1 MKLYILATG
10 KDAKGT
16 QLEYLT
22 KTILESLGY
31 EYVATNVVGAGGDEI
46 DVMAKMVI
54 PSIGGSQEFP
64 LICECKAHEGP
75 ININD
80 WDKFLGKVFKHQKAD
95 PQTRGLMIA
104 LSDANGNVKGE
115 IAEKKYKDVQ
125 LLQGYDLIKSL
136 SDAFRLEDE
145 KVAREEVSHL
155 TNETVVSVDLILYEK
170 EIYWLFT
177 FANGQFSVFDKNYKS
192 LLHQQEG
199 TLLPLLEKYSTL
211 QAASYKNVRLEYELR
226 QRRIFVRA
234 AICWHLM
241 QGQMTYQDAISD
253 VVIMTEGGMVPEMKD
268 VEEEMPLIP
277 FADIDEQNRTAT
289 LKPAKEIDYAN
300 FYFWLLRGPIPVF
313 LYHDYYQEHID
324 EALLE
329 TILTIQYNIVL
340 SDEDKQ
346 ACLFIL
352 RHSHSALRYAL
363 QPDVLL
369 QGSVLMDKEKGTSS
383 ARNRFVEQLL
393 VNLESDIN
401 NEPVL
406 PFEKLGLRDFSKKV
420 SMRMVDKD
428 GKDSEVSTSQRLFLL
443 PVSTGGWT
451 IVLAADGFEGE
462 YNPEKGSVEPTMTKG
477 SIK

>member
-31 EYVATNVVGAGGDEI
+31 EYVATNVIGAGGDEI
-46 DVMAKMVI
+46 DVSAKMVI
-54 PSIGGSQEFP
+54 PSIGGNQEYP
-64 LICECKAHEGP
+64 LICECKAHENP
-75 ININD
+75 INITD
-80 WDKFLGKVFKHQKAD
+80 WDKFLGKVFKHQKD
-95 PQTRGLMIA
+95 NPQTRGLMIA

-115 IAEKKYKDVQ
+115 VADKNYKDVQ
-125 LLQGYDLIKSL
+125 LLQGKDLIKPL
-136 SDAFRLEDE
+136 SKTFHLEDE
-145 KVAREEVSHL
+145 KIAREDVSHL

-177 FANGQFSVFDKNYKS
+177 FANGQYSIFDKNYKS
-192 LLHQQEG
+192 LPHKHES

-211 QAASYKNVRLEYELR
+211 QASSYKNVRLEFEFR
-226 QRRIFVRA
+226 QRRAFVRA

-253 VVIMTEGGMVPEMKD
+253 VVTMTSGGMVPEMKD
-268 VEEEMPLIP
+268 VEEEMPTIP
-277 FADIDEQNRTAT
+277 FANVDEDNHTAT
-289 LKPAKEIDYAN
+289 LKPSEEIDYAN

-313 LYHDYYQEHID
+313 LYNDYYQEHID
-324 EALLE
+324 ETLLN
-329 TILTIQYNIVL
+329 TILTIQYNLEL
-340 SDEDKQ
+340 SDKDKQ
-346 ACLFIL
+346 SCLFVL

-363 QPDVLL
+363 HPDLLL

-393 VNLESDIN
+393 VNLEADIN
-401 NEPVL
+401 NDAVM
-406 PFEKLGLRDFSKKV
+406 PFEKLGLRDFTKQV
-420 SMRMVDKD
+420 TMRLVDKD
-428 GKDSEVSTSQRLFLL
+428 GAVREISTNQRLFLL
-443 PVSTGGWT
+443 PVKTGGWT

-462 YNPEKGSVEPTMTKG
+462 FDLEKGSVKPTLKHNA
-477 SIK
+477 